1 VTRISVALALLMSL
15 GSSDIGVRGSLS
27 HHMPTRKRVQQWV
40 PSDKATSL
48 CFSLHT
54 DYRLAVMY
62 TSWFLKWPKA
72 SHMPEN
78 TCMKRII
85 MGLQILALME

>member
-62 TSWFLKWPKA
+62 TSWFLK
-72 SHMPEN
+72 
-78 TCMKRII
+78 
-85 MGLQILALME
+85 